1 MEMVAKSTIY
11 SQAGADNT
19 MMQTSSHQKC
29 AAYVVVEALLEIKAI
44 QAQMKVITK
53 AVMKVAKN
61 KMILQMLVVLDNA
74 ETPTFLMVKSSVIDS
89 QTLVINTLHQ
99 TLNTGAENTMQ
110 VHSMQTQC
118 VAHVVVEAL
127 LEIKAMTAQMKV
139 ITKAVMKVAKNKMIL
154 QMLVVLDNAETPTF
168 LVVKF
173 LLIDTWTPVNNTLHQ
188 TQNTGAENTM
198 KVHSTQTQC
207 VVHVVVEAQTERL
220 SLQLA

>member
-61 KMILQMLVVLDNA
+61 KMILQMLVALDNA

-118 VAHVVVEAL
+118 VAHVVVEAQVQ
-127 LEIKAMTAQMKV
+127 LEAMQEV
-139 ITKAVMKVAKNKMIL
+139 IREIHLIA
-154 QMLVVLDNAETPTF
+154 LVNVKLRTQHAGKLAWNA
-168 LVVKF
+168 
-173 LLIDTWTPVNNTLHQ
+173 LIRSLIEKTD
-188 TQNTGAENTM
+188 
-198 KVHSTQTQC
+198 HST
-207 VVHVVVEAQTERL
+207 
-220 SLQLA
+220 LQLV